1 MTNYQR
7 ELVETNLDIVDRVI
21 RRCIKVS
28 ARPLLTYEDF
38 YQVGC
43 EALCRAAMKYNPE
56 LGSFEAFG
64 SKTVYN
70 AMIDYCRK
78 QNGAASRIADLLV
91 DEDSNEP
98 VAFEFVGDDPEYAD
112 VLILRQLHAQFEEV
126 KSRYSGIAL
135 RGIEAMELKC
145 YGFTTTEIAEKY
157 GTTVNNVNAWI
168 SRARSK
174 LKKDANLHAFWICF
188 CC

>member
-1 MTNYQR
+1 MKMTNYQR
-7 ELVETNLDIVDRVI
+7 ELVEANLEIVDQVI
-21 RRCIKVS
+21 RRRIKVS
-28 ARPLLTYEDF
+28 SRPLLTYEDF

-43 EALCRAAMKYNPE
+43 EALCRAAMKYDPE

-78 QNGAASRIADLLV
+78 QNSMAALTADLLV

-98 VAFEFVGDDPEYAD
+98 VAFEITGNDPEYAD
-112 VLILRQLHAQFEEV
+112 MLNLRQFHAEFEEI

-145 YGFTTTEIAEKY
+145 YGFSSTEIAEKY

-174 LKKDANLHAFWICF
+174 LMKDPHLRSFLV
-188 CC
+188 